1 MATTLRYEYEG
12 REANPNF
19 EDIPPLKLLDE
30 MVKLPS
36 T

>member
-12 REANPNF
+12 REANHNF